1 MYIDAAPTTKRGGEH
16 SDQRGIGLSGER
28 PFREAVHMLAIERG
42 LTTGMGNVNWS
53 LLAGRLPTLHYET
66 LRKLLSG
73 ERKLDGRGD
82 RDRDM
87 RHMEEIAAALESD
100 PHVFEE
106 YNLLE
111 AQRAFDVN
119 AVGHDAA
126 RQNLERWLSSG
137 RRQRGGDRSPKSAPV
152 FA

>member
-1 MYIDAAPTTKRGGEH
+1 M
-16 SDQRGIGLSGER
+16 SGER
-28 PFREAVHMLAIERG
+28 PFRQAVHLLAIEQG

-53 LLAGRLPTLHYET
+53 LLAGKLPTIHYET

-87 RHMEEIAAALESD
+87 QHMEEIAKALDAD

-106 YNLLE
+106 YVLLE

-119 AVGHDAA
+119 AVGHEQA
-126 RQNLERWLSSG
+126 RANLERWLSSG
-137 RRQRGGDRSPKSAPV
+137 RRSPKRGDGRSPELAPA

>member
-1 MYIDAAPTTKRGGEH
+1 MSSNE
-16 SDQRGIGLSGER
+16 ER
-28 PFREAVHMLAIERG
+28 PFREAVHTLAVQRG

-53 LLAGRLPTLHYET
+53 LLANRLPTLHYET

-82 RDRDM
+82 RERDM
-87 RHMEEIAAALESD
+87 RHMEEIARALDAD

-119 AVGHDAA
+119 AVGVDTA
-126 RQNLERWLSSG
+126 RENLARWLDAG
-137 RRQRGGDRSPKSAPV
+137 RRKDDRRSRLAPA

>member
-1 MYIDAAPTTKRGGEH
+1 MRQQRPT
-16 SDQRGIGLSGER
+16 DQRGIRLSSNEK
-28 PFREAVHMLAIERG
+28 PFREAVHTLAIEQG
-42 LTTGMGNVNWS
+42 LTTGMGNVNWK
-53 LLAGRLPTLHYET
+53 LLAKQLPTIHYET

-87 RHMEEIAAALESD
+87 QHMEEIATALHAD
-100 PHVFEE
+100 PHSFEE

-119 AVGHDAA
+119 SVGREAA
-126 RQNLERWLSSG
+126 RENLARWVDAGRGG
-137 RRQRGGDRSPKSAPV
+137 RRPSLA
-152 FA
+152 AILA